1 MLRQLARLGR
11 RVPFAGDR
19 ALALA
24 VYADGLNEP
33 VRAGKSGYE
42 EVACVDD
49 AARAFDLYCALWEA
63 TRLPWVRR
71 WCEGLLDFVLA
82 MQGADGRW
90 VNFILDWEGM
100 PNRTGRTSIAGG
112 HFWQARA
119 VLALAH
125 AAPILDDER
134 IEPALRRGL
143 PHILAA
149 TDVASDVRALHIR
162 AALALAGQPD
172 DHGLGGRL
180 PLWCEEL
187 LSCRDGDVLMN
198 SLDERGAPHLWGHI
212 QEGVL
217 AEVAVRLG
225 RDDWLAIAG
234 RSAELVFASA
244 VRSGFDLVR
253 VQPYDVASAVYS
265 LSRLAATTGNPAF
278 GSLVTLSRAWF
289 DGRNPAGRP
298 VYDRLEGRMG
308 DGVDRQCVSTRSGAE
323 ANIVGAE
330 ALFDDAVAVASRLT
344 DAKGLPQ
351 GVEEAGDAR
360 IPSRGEENASA
371 RARQAS

>member
-1 MLRQLARLGR
+1 MLRHLARLGR
-11 RVPFAGDR
+11 SVPFAGDR

-33 VRAGKSGYE
+33 VRASESGYE
-42 EVACVDD
+42 GVACVDD
-49 AARAFDLYCALWEA
+49 AARALDLYCALWDA

-71 WCEGLLDFVLA
+71 WCDGLLDFILA

-90 VNFILDWEGM
+90 LNFILDWDGT
-100 PNRTGRTSIAGG
+100 PNRVGRTSMAGG

-119 VLALAH
+119 VLALTH

-162 AALALAGQPD
+162 AALALADQPD
-172 DHGLGGRL
+172 DHGLDERL
-180 PLWCEEL
+180 PIWSEEL
-187 LSCRDGDVLMN
+187 LNCRGAGMLMN
-198 SLDERGAPHLWGHI
+198 SPDERGAPHLWGHI

-217 AEVAVRLG
+217 AEVAVRLS

-244 VRSGFDLVR
+244 VRGGFDLVR
-253 VQPYDVASAVYS
+253 VQPYDVASAVYT
-265 LSRLAATTGNPAF
+265 LSRLADATGDPTF
-278 GSLVTLSRAWF
+278 GGLVTLSRAWF
-289 DGRNPAGRP
+289 HGRNPAGRP
-298 VYDRLEGRMG
+298 VYDRGEGRVA
-308 DGVDRQCVSTRSGAE
+308 DGVDGRCVSTRSGAE

-330 ALFDDAVAVASRLT
+330 ALFDDAVSVARRLT
-344 DAKGLPQ
+344 ESEGLP
-351 GVEEAGDAR
+351 R
-360 IPSRGEENASA
+360 R
-371 RARQAS
+371 